1 MKKTTLSVLIGLLA
15 AGVAADTAAGVQ
27 EKMDEM
33 FGSSSNVTNPG
44 VANGAHR
51 GVITGG
57 NVRIRTPIKTAA
69 GFSFDPPSI
78 SAGCGGIDM
87 YGGSLSF
94 PSKEQFVQ
102 TGRAIVSNIGGFAFR
117 MALKRVCDPC
127 ESIMTAVQ
135 DTVTALNMDNMS
147 SCQIAQG
154 VVNKD
159 IGKALSGS
167 MDNVA
172 SSWKTAAGETKD
184 WFESFNA
191 GGRRPSADVVATP
204 EMEQVLQGNWTW
216 EAITRSGAFEW
227 LGNDK
232 RAKEE
237 VLSLLGTVMT
247 CSPGQNGCPG
257 EEGGDMTVQFLPATL
272 RLQDFVAL
280 SSQQAPDYEMYSCAD
295 ETGCIEAKIVHRE
308 MGRTASQRVVDVLL
322 GKDGAPGYLA
332 KKISPGDEVGAITAE
347 EHAIAGG
354 VGSGIVARAVAC
366 YQAGERGHGH
376 AETIVEGMAP
386 LIAAEI
392 LAANFDQ
399 AILPMTRRL
408 KQNTLSPGAQQ
419 GAEHLEEAR
428 EELRTQLKEIRDASN
443 QPGMVASAVE
453 RCSSSAVARHVARA
467 SY

>member
-1 MKKTTLSVLIGLLA
+1 MKKTQLSLLVGLLA
-15 AGVAADTAAGVQ
+15 AGATANTAAGVN

-33 FGSSSNVTNPG
+33 FGASSNVTNPG
-44 VANGAHR
+44 VAQGAHR

-57 NVRIRTPIKTAA
+57 NVRIRTPIKTAS

-102 TGRAIVSNIGGFAFR
+102 TGRAIVSNIGGYAFK
-117 MALKRVCDPC
+117 MALKAICDPC

-159 IGKALSGS
+159 IGAAMSNS
-167 MDNVA
+167 YDQVA
-172 SSWKTAAGETKD
+172 SSWKSAAGETKD

-191 GGRRPSADVVATP
+191 GGRRPSADVVNEP
-204 EMEQVLQGNWTW
+204 EMKEVMEGNWTW

-227 LGNDK
+227 LGSDK

-237 VLSLLGTVMT
+237 VLSLLGTVIT

-257 EEGGDMTVQFLPATL
+257 EEGDEMTAQFLPATL
-272 RLQDFVAL
+272 RLHDFVAL
-280 SSQQAPDYEMYSCAD
+280 TSQQAPDYEMYSCSD
-295 ETGCIEAKIVHRE
+295 DTGCIEAKVVHRE

-322 GKDGAPGYLA
+322 GKDGNPGYLA
-332 KKISPGDEVGAITAE
+332 KKVSPGEEVGQITAE
-347 EHAIAGG
+347 ENAIAGG

-366 YQAGERGHGH
+366 YHAGERGHGH

-386 LIAAEI
+386 VIAAEI

-399 AILPMTRRL
+399 AILPMVRRL
-408 KQNTLSPGAQQ
+408 KQNTLSSGAQQ
-419 GAEHLEEAR
+419 GAEHLEKAR
-428 EELRTQLKEIRDASN
+428 EELRTQLKEIRTASN
-443 QPGMVASAVE
+443 QPGMVAAAVE
-453 RCSSSAVARHVARA
+453 RCSSSAVARHIARTIN
-467 SY
+467 